1 MLSVP
6 GMHDE
11 VNVFASHHFNCAA
24 NRRITENRR
33 TLLREL
39 DEENLRTYAQ
49 LKDFSGNSQRGAK
62 RRANPID
69 RRVVK
74 LNTDRK
80 IHFQLDASG
89 CFLGRGAPK
98 RDNRFGNKLPLLR
111 FARQVGNVPLAA
123 LLGLETVAPDIARPV
138 RSKGR

>member
-1 MLSVP
+1 MLEIAVP
-6 GMHDE
+6 WMP
-11 VNVFASHHFNCAA
+11 
-24 NRRITENRR
+24 ENRR

-39 DEENLRTYAQ
+39 DEENLTDVRASSKTFLIIVNAAQ
-49 LKDFSGNSQRGAK
+49 CGAP
-62 RRANPID
+62 NPID

-123 LLGLETVAPDIARPV
+123 LLGLETVAPDMARPV
-138 RSKGR
+138 RSKDR